1 MLVLKQIDAQ
11 EADWLSVTK
20 QRQSS
25 KVDDED

>member
-11 EADWLSVTK
+11 EADWLSVTT
-20 QRQSS
+20 QRHSS